1 MRTGHELCALLLAV
15 LLVVTWTGSA
25 LHLALE
31 AHHVAQVAGPQPEL
45 HAGQA
50 HAHAHDDVGHGHDD
64 DVRAE
69 HGAESHA
76 PHDAAD
82 HLPPAFV
89 SPEAG
94 PSLPPAPPA
103 AAGFV
108 ALPAPRPL
116 RWVPRDQVPEPD
128 SDPPLRPAPPRAP
141 PVG

>member
-1 MRTGHELCALLLAV
+1 MRPVTSGHRFGALLLAA
-15 LLVVTWTGSA
+15 LLVGTWTGSA

-31 AHHVAQVAGPQPEL
+31 AHHLAHHVAQGTGPHAARL
-45 HAGQA
+45 ASHAG
-50 HAHAHDDVGHGHDD
+50 HAG
-64 DVRAE
+64 AE
-69 HGAESHA
+69 HTAGSHA
-76 PHDAAD
+76 PHDAAE
-82 HLPPAFV
+82 HLPPPVATIDPV
-89 SPEAG
+89 PA
-94 PSLPPAPPA
+94 PSPAPPA